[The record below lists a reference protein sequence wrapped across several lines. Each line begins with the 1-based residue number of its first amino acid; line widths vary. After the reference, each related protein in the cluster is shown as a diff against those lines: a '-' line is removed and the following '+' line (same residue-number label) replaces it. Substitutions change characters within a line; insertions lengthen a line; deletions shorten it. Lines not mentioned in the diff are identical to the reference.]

1 MFRLPFSLRRFT
13 TSTVVNALPKKNKMP
28 PRPMWLIKE
37 DEIKEEF
44 IKGGR
49 GPGGQKINKT
59 NSKVQLTHL
68 PTGKVVTCQYSRS
81 QEKNRKRAREILA
94 MKLEEMQ
101 DPENCRSAVIAKRK
115 TMVKQNKA
123 KKSRR
128 KYAKLEEERS
138 EEEDEVKEEG
148 VDIEDE
154 VEQFLKRA
162 RGEK

>member
-1 MFRLPFSLRRFT
+1 
-13 TSTVVNALPKKNKMP
+13 
-28 PRPMWLIKE
+28 MWLIKE
-37 DEIKEEF
+37 DEIREEF

-59 NSKVQLTHL
+59 NSK
-68 PTGKVVTCQYSRS
+68 
-81 QEKNRKRAREILA
+81 EKNRKRAREILA

-138 EEEDEVKEEG
+138 EEEDEVNEEG
-148 VDIEDE
+148 VDIEVE